1 MESNLLDET
10 PARRIYSITELNT
23 QVHDLIEESFPEIW
37 VEGEVSN
44 CRTYP
49 SGHTYLTLKD
59 ADSQIPAVL
68 FRGAAQGL
76 KFKPEDGL
84 KVLARARVSTYIKR
98 GDIQLILSFL
108 EPREKGALQLA
119 LEQLKKK
126 LAAEGLFDQERKKPL
141 PKFPKRIGVV
151 TSPQGA
157 AIRDILTVLKRR
169 WNGLEILIHAVRV
182 QGDGAAEEIAAA
194 INNFNSA
201 YPETDVL
208 LAGRGGGSIEDLWA
222 FNEEPVVRAIAAS
235 TIPVISCVGH
245 ETDFTLADLAADI
258 RAPTPSAAAELA
270 VPEKEAVLEELAA
283 ACERMASLLI
293 ERLRTLEQRLIRAR
307 THPLLQ
313 SPHRLYEALVQRVDE
328 LSMRLK
334 EAARRRVER
343 AEADFRLWAGKLDS
357 LSPLKVLDR
366 GYSIADLEPDHVILR
381 SASQV
386 RPGSII
392 RLRLHEGE
400 VICEAKK

>member
-1 MESNLLDET
+1 MGGRGSLQL
-10 PARRIYSITELNT
+10 P
-23 QVHDLIEESFPEIW
+23 DLPVRPHLFD
-37 VEGEVSN
+37 
-44 CRTYP
+44 
-49 SGHTYLTLKD
+49 LKD

-126 LAAEGLFDQERKKPL
+126 LAAEGLFDQERKTVAEI
-141 PKFPKRIGVV
+141 PKTDR
-151 TSPQGA
+151 SHPQGA

-313 SPHRLYEALVQRVDE
+313 SPHRLYEA
-328 LSMRLK
+328 S
-334 EAARRRVER
+334 
-343 AEADFRLWAGKLDS
+343 S
-357 LSPLKVLDR
+357 
-366 GYSIADLEPDHVILR
+366 
-381 SASQV
+381 SAWTS
-386 RPGSII
+386 
-392 RLRLHEGE
+392 
-400 VICEAKK
+400 